1 MNSVHFRNEDDWE
14 DYKTAVRV
22 LSGRN
27 TLGGTDLNWKDYAL
41 KYTEKGMKGI
51 LSYTNSF
58 LIFSLQ

>member
-1 MNSVHFRNEDDWE
+1 MNSVYFRNEDDWE
-14 DYKTAVRV
+14 DYKTVCV

-41 KYTEKGMKGI
+41 KYIENGMKGI

-58 LIFSLQ
+58 LIFSL